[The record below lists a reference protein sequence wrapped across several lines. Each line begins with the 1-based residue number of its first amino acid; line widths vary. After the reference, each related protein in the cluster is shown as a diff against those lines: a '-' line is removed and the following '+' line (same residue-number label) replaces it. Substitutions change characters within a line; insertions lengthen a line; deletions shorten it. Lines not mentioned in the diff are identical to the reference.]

1 MLCATM
7 PERVRVYLMED
18 YGAKAVAGG
27 RDRVSKRFITDSLR
41 DYLESNDHEIP
52 EDSLNELVFSFGSHG
67 KPFFADPMLKG
78 LYFSLSHTKGIAVCA
93 VADKE
98 IGCDI
103 ERPGARRM
111 DSESAIKIAKR
122 YFAHEEYEMLLS
134 DPVGSFFPIWT
145 KKEAY
150 VKWTGRGFAEGFSS
164 FSVFS
169 LPEHIV
175 CESLKLA
182 GAGDAE
188 CAICFGREM

>member
-1 MLCATM
+1 
-7 PERVRVYLMED
+7 MED
-18 YGAKAVAGG
+18 YGAKAVSGV
-27 RDRVSKRFITDSLR
+27 RDQVSKRFITDSLR
-41 DYLESNDHEIP
+41 SYLESNDHEIP
-52 EDSLNELVFSFGSHG
+52 KDSLDKPIFSYGPHG

-98 IGCDI
+98 VGCDI
-103 ERPGARRM
+103 EWPGARKM
-111 DSESAIKIAKR
+111 DSEKAIKIAKR
-122 YFAHEEYEMLLS
+122 YFAPEEYEMLLS

-150 VKWTGRGFAEGFSS
+150 VKWTGGGFAEGFSS

-175 CESLKLA
+175 CENIKIA
-182 GAGDAE
+182 GVEDVE
-188 CAICFGREM
+188 CAICFSREM

>member
-7 PERVRVYLMED
+7 SESVRVYLMDD
-18 YGAKAVAGG
+18 YGAKAVAEV
-27 RDRVSKRFITDSLR
+27 RDQVSKRFVADSLR
-41 DYLESNDHEIP
+41 NYLKSNDYEIS
-52 EDSLNELVFSFGSHG
+52 ENSLEELVFSYGSHG

-111 DSESAIKIAKR
+111 NPESAIKIAKR
-122 YFAHEEYEMLLS
+122 YFASEEYEMLLS

-150 VKWTGRGFAEGFSS
+150 VKWTGRGFSEGFSS

-175 CESLKLA
+175 CESLKLV
-182 GAGDAE
+182 GAEDAE